1 MGGWVDLYMRRFIAL
16 LLFIGLAWGQDVLL
30 TIDKK
35 EFKGKLLEQSDKNTT
50 FLPDGQKT
58 PQKIPNRLIKEIRLE
73 SNKII
78 DFGNDFLISELE
90 KKDIFSENLEL
101 NQYPQFDTTKS
112 EPAIDYA
119 TFKYLSLSFGI
130 LDDHT
135 GFSLIS
141 STFNIPI
148 NRMTEAYIGFGGLVT
163 PFGAAFTTA
172 GGLKLYYIRSKISI
186 YSILAIQK
194 MTHSDNIFSSGSI
207 GLSLRSDEH
216 IQIKLGVLVFH
227 SLTKHSEGI
236 GGKGRKAFP
245 FGGVTLS
252 F

>member
-1 MGGWVDLYMRRFIAL
+1 MSKYLLL
-16 LLFIGLAWGQDVLL
+16 LLFIGLTFGQDLLL

-50 FLPDGQKT
+50 FLLDGQKA
-58 PQKIPNRLIKEIRLE
+58 PQKIPNRLIKEIRLD

-78 DFGNDFLISELE
+78 DFDNDFLISELGQ
-90 KKDIFSENLEL
+90 KDIIYEHSGT
-101 NQYPQFDTTKS
+101 NQNFQFDTLKS
-112 EPAIDYA
+112 KLSNDHI
-119 TFKYLSLSFGI
+119 TFKPVHLSWGI
-130 LDDHT
+130 FDDKT
-135 GFSLIS
+135 GFSLFS
-141 STFNIPI
+141 ATFNIPI
-148 NRMTEAYIGFGGLVT
+148 NRMREAYIGLGGLVT

-194 MTHSDNIFSSGSI
+194 MTHSDNILSSGSV
-207 GLSLRSDEH
+207 GLSLRSDAH

-236 GGKGRKAFP
+236 GGKGRKTFP